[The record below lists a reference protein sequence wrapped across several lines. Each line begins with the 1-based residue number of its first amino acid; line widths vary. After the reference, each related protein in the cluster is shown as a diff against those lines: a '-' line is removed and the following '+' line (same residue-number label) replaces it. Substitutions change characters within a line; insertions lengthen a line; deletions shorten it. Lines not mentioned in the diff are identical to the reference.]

1 MSPDVGVVSPGSV
14 SEVQEIVKYCAS
26 ERLSVGVAGAGTA
39 AFRSAQPDSLSVLI
53 STLRLNRITD
63 FQPDDLVL
71 AAEPGFTGA
80 QTIELLTPR
89 NLLLTLDPPGFQR
102 ATLGGIAAARSSG
115 SARFSLGT
123 PRDLLI
129 GATVV
134 NSEGEI
140 TKTGGKVVKNVS
152 GYDLCKLYS
161 GSYGTLGI
169 LVETVWRLSPRPD
182 ISKALVARMPDWKAI
197 DSVVA
202 SIFDSDL
209 LPRSIDALNGSA
221 ATHLLEGVDEK
232 ALYVVVVFD
241 GNQEQTTSQVSI
253 TEKLARDSGA
263 SPETISVL
271 DAGWNSEFHTKLASS
286 CHPSGEYTLLEIAG
300 LSSQVPEIA
309 GIIEGLSASKAQ
321 FPAIFAHA
329 GNGIVKAL
337 YNGLPSDHLQ
347 ELRMQLKDF
356 AHQNSTLRVALFD
369 WRGASNEDTWI
380 SNTHGLEVMKRI
392 RTNLDPEGLFA
403 GGRYTGGL

>member
-1 MSPDVGVVSPGSV
+1 MLPDVGIVSPGRV

-39 AFRSAQPDSLSVLI
+39 SFRSSRPDNLSVLV
-53 STLRLNRITD
+53 STLRLNQLTD

-80 QTIELLTPR
+80 QAIELLTPR
-89 NLLLTLDPPGFQR
+89 NLLLTLDPPRFQR

-115 SARFSLGT
+115 PARFSLGT

-134 NSEGEI
+134 NSAGEI

-182 ISKALVARMPDWKAI
+182 ISQALVARMPDWKAA
-197 DSVVA
+197 DRLVE

-209 LPRSIDALNGSA
+209 LPRSIDALNGFA
-221 ATHLLEGVDEK
+221 ASQLLDDVEEN
-232 ALYVVVVFD
+232 ALYLVIVFD
-241 GNQEQTTSQVSI
+241 GNQEQAASQVSI
-253 TEKLARDSGA
+253 TEKLACDSGA
-263 SPETISVL
+263 TAEKITVL

-286 CHPSGEYTLLEIAG
+286 CHPSGESTLLEIAG
-300 LSSQVPEIA
+300 LSSQIPEIA
-309 GIIEGLSASKAQ
+309 GIIEGLSSSKAQ
-321 FPAIFAHA
+321 IPAISAHA
-329 GNGIVKAL
+329 GNGIVRAL
-337 YNGLPSDHLQ
+337 YNSLPSDRLQ
-347 ELRMQLKDF
+347 ELRLQLKDF
-356 AHQNSTLRVALFD
+356 AYQNPSLRVALFD

-380 SNTHGLEVMKRI
+380 SDTHGLEVMRRI
-392 RTNLDPEGLFA
+392 RTNLDPNGLFA